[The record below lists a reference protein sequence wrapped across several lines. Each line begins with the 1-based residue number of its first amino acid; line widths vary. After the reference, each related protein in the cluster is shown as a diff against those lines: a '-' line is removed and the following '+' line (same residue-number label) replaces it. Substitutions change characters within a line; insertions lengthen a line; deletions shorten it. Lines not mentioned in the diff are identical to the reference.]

1 MDDGGFEEQSVPVL
15 LRDVRFD
22 ADKTLVSQIFE
33 IIRRLIITVRLRPGQ
48 KISENDISEALTASK
63 NPVRE
68 ALIRLE
74 DAGLV
79 TIVPKS
85 GTFVAPI
92 RVDRYIDACFIRL
105 QLETG
110 AVRRAAVSAQ
120 GDLAALDGI
129 IEQQVAALE
138 AGEYGRFFALDEALH
153 HAIFEISGVGGVWET
168 ARRAQTGLCRVRH
181 LKRICGIRRG
191 PLIVEQHRDISAAI
205 RGGSPDG
212 AEAALIRHIG
222 SLEQEI
228 ASLSMTPG
236 LFDHI
241 ENLNAKQPRQRRPLS
256 PAARPNRERSE
267 MRWPV

>member
-48 KISENDISEALTASK
+48 KISENDISEELTASK

-138 AGEYGRFFALDEALH
+138 AGKYGRFFALDEALH

-168 ARRAQTGLCRVRH
+168 ARRAQTGLYRVRH

>member
-1 MDDGGFEEQSVPVL
+1 MSVFLGLPGGNKVLDDGGFEEQSVPVL

-48 KISENDISEALTASK
+48 KISENDISEELTASK

-92 RVDRYIDACFIRL
+92 RVNRYIDACFIRL

-129 IEQQVAALE
+129 IEQT
-138 AGEYGRFFALDEALH
+138 GR
-153 HAIFEISGVGGVWET
+153 GT
-168 ARRAQTGLCRVRH
+168 
-181 LKRICGIRRG
+181 
-191 PLIVEQHRDISAAI
+191 
-205 RGGSPDG
+205 
-212 AEAALIRHIG
+212 
-222 SLEQEI
+222 
-228 ASLSMTPG
+228 
-236 LFDHI
+236 
-241 ENLNAKQPRQRRPLS
+241 
-256 PAARPNRERSE
+256 RS
-267 MRWPV
+267 R